1 MVSQQEVN
9 ICETEHGNPFR
20 ITIEDD
26 TSARFC
32 LAECNSG
39 GNILDMELQRLLAE
53 GDDEATIRFV
63 NEKVLESYRNGI
75 NVGKS
80 EEKQTRKQPAKVAI

>member
-1 MVSQQEVN
+1 MD

-39 GNILDMELQRLLAE
+39 GNIPDMELRRLLAE

-63 NEKVLESYRNGI
+63 KEKILESYRNGI

-80 EEKQTRKQPAKVAI
+80 EVKQTRKQPAKVAI